1 MPGTGDHD
9 GAKRPITMRGMRNKR
24 HGSHQVVSV
33 NIIAGWKT
41 ANDPRFGNRRGRTML
56 VVAVDDEADSHL
68 SLQLAL
74 DEAAPAQQFHAGSVM
89 VRHKGS
95 LTAGKHGALRRS
107 LVLQEVAR
115 QAPDLV
121 RGEFVHLGR
130 LPTNRLIEWSDA
142 SALVVNLIRYALV
155 RDSIRQAYR
164 QMA

>member
-1 MPGTGDHD
+1 
-9 GAKRPITMRGMRNKR
+9 
-24 HGSHQVVSV
+24 
-33 NIIAGWKT
+33 
-41 ANDPRFGNRRGRTML
+41 
-56 VVAVDDEADSHL
+56 
-68 SLQLAL
+68 
-74 DEAAPAQQFHAGSVM
+74 
-89 VRHKGS
+89 
-95 LTAGKHGALRRS
+95 
-107 LVLQEVAR
+107 VLQEVAR